1 MKRTEELFTIR
12 RAGMEDLDSV
22 MHLMNE
28 IKAGM
33 EHPEWYVTDQRP
45 WVERHLEQEGF
56 ILVAE
61 RDAEELA
68 GFFIVDFPAKRSCKA
83 EPQNTGT
90 TAGAAG
96 TGSGAVPNDA
106 PGENLGIEIR
116 LNEQELN
123 LVAHMDS
130 AAVSPKYRG
139 YHLQSILLEAVERE
153 LEDRPEQY
161 FLCTVHPDNH
171 ASLHTM
177 QRHGY
182 VIVATKEKYG
192 GLRRHVLYKKKEPKR
207 RNDNHR
213 VLVSACLLGVCC
225 RYNGKGVL
233 EQDVRELM
241 EEAQLIPVC
250 PEILG
255 GLATPRDPAERV
267 GDSVITKTGLDVTAQ
282 YRGGAEETRK
292 LAELYDCNC
301 AILKE
306 RSPSC
311 GSGIIYDGTHTGTL
325 IPGDGVTAELL
336 KANGIPVFGE
346 SRVAECRIFL
356 EKQSKKQQ
364 NQVQTGNASEK
375 EDKDYMDGKENL

>member
-12 RAGMEDLDSV
+12 RADRNDLDSV
-22 MHLMNE
+22 MHLME
-28 IKAGM
+28 ETKAGM
-33 EHPEWYVTDQRP
+33 EHPEWYVADERP
-45 WVERHLEQEGF
+45 WVERHMEQEGL

-61 RDAEELA
+61 ARETNELA
-68 GFFIVDFPAKRSCKA
+68 GFFIVDFPARRFA
-83 EPQNTGT
+83 EAVQ
-90 TAGAAG
+90 AEAA
-96 TGSGAVPNDA
+96 
-106 PGENLGIEIR
+106 GENLGKEIQ

-139 YHLQSILLEAVERE
+139 HHLQSMLLEAVEQE
-153 LEDRPEQY
+153 MKDRPEQY

-192 GLRRHVLYKKKEPKR
+192 GLRRHVLYKKKEPGHQSDKPC
-207 RNDNHR
+207 

-233 EQDVRELM
+233 EPEVRALM
-241 EEAQLIPVC
+241 DEVHLIPVC
-250 PEILG
+250 PEITG

-267 GDSVITKTGLDVTAQ
+267 GERVITKTGLDVTEQ
-282 YRGGAEETRK
+282 YQRGAEEARK
-292 LAELYDCNC
+292 LAELYHCSC
-301 AILKE
+301 AVLKE

-311 GSGIIYDGTHTGTL
+311 GSGRIYDGSHTGTL
-325 IPGDGVTAELL
+325 ILGDGVTAERL

-346 SRVAECRIFL
+346 SKAAECRAFL
-356 EKQSKKQQ
+356 KKQS
-364 NQVQTGNASEK
+364 
-375 EDKDYMDGKENL
+375 